1 VGYGALLRLG
11 VRGEMP
17 EIVGLVGK
25 CPRRREWWFIP
36 ALCVPLLACSPRAEP
51 EASKS
56 IESVLLRQ
64 EAAWNRGDLAAFMS
78 DYWKS
83 PGVRFLSGD
92 KIVSGWNE
100 TLARY
105 RAKYATR
112 AQMGTLGFS
121 DLRIDMLAP
130 DAALVVGRWRLE
142 RAGER
147 PHGVF
152 SLIFRKISGR
162 WVIVLDHTS

>member
-1 VGYGALLRLG
+1 MLGTVGRLG
-11 VRGEMP
+11 
-17 EIVGLVGK
+17 K
-25 CPRRREWWFIP
+25 CRQLHEWPFVLASCIS
-36 ALCVPLLACSPRAEP
+36 LFACSPQARPDAP
-51 EASKS
+51 KS

-64 EAAWNRGDLAAFMS
+64 EAAWDRGDVTAFMS
-78 DYWKS
+78 GYWKS
-83 PGVRFLSGD
+83 PGVRFISGD

-121 DLRIDMLAP
+121 DLRVDMLAP
-130 DAALVVGRWRLE
+130 DAALVVGRWQLK
-142 RAGER
+142 RAGDR

-152 SLIFRKISGR
+152 SLVFRRISGS
-162 WVIVLDHTS
+162 WVIVADHTS